1 MQDSVSILSLVPF
14 ALILIL
20 EHLQFVVKHT
30 FHIIKVPDNL
40 GPGSYKLKVQGIHGL
55 MFTNE
60 TNLYYESKSVSIFIQ
75 TDRAIYKPGSIGI
88 PNKDI
93 FQFKIMF
100 SKNQFH
106 LVLTG
111 ISLKIFLIVH
121 FRAFAIYPNMSIFSG
136 SMDIVIYV
144 SIIPF
149 HWILPFIVRYSFDF
163 IFCFDTR

>member
-1 MQDSVSILSLVPF
+1 MISKVTFSIICATFCTSLVSF
-14 ALILIL
+14 ALILFL
-20 EHLQFVVKHT
+20 KHLQFVFIHT
-30 FHIIKVPDNL
+30 FHTIKVPDNL
-40 GPGSYKLKVQGIHGL
+40 GPGSYKLKVQGTHGL

-60 TNLYYESKSVSIFIQ
+60 TYLYYESKSVSIFIQ

-88 PNKDI
+88 RNKDI
-93 FQFKIMF
+93 IMF

-106 LVLTG
+106 VLTG
-111 ISLKIFLIVH
+111 ISLEVFLIVH

-149 HWILPFIVRYSFDF
+149 PRIFPFIVP
-163 IFCFDTR
+163 